1 MRRTPLLVLLLATI
15 AHADVVLHEYIPNAG
30 DAELDA
36 VLGPGGEPAAIVY
49 DDTIL
54 TAPEGGARRD
64 DERAMSAMPGDG
76 QGREEE
82 GRRSPTFRPDRVT
95 SLEGTLGYFE
105 TFTPAI
111 APFKRVSALD
121 AVVTMDGG
129 TPVLGVS
136 SLRTSRLPIEGATST
151 PPDARER
158 ERFWGSVVL
167 DFRAGAIVPLP
178 SVSPESRIL
187 TLRTELLGDAR
198 GASVG
203 DEVDLEVH
211 RDDAGSY
218 FAVAP
223 PGVRGEVRVVFLTD
237 APKDFFRMAELPDVP
252 SDTFADEVFALEPRV
267 REDALLFA
275 RELGLSPG
283 QSYRRT
289 LPILVEHFRS
299 FEESDEPPP
308 STGNIFLDLARGMKG
323 VCRHRAY
330 PFVITAQALGMP
342 ARFVQNEAHA
352 WVEVKI
358 PQGDVPGWLRID
370 LGGAAAGL
378 DAHGAEDRP
387 LHRPTGDDVLPRP
400 APYVRSYSQ
409 LAGNVRGLRRDA
421 PGTNV
426 SNHADDPSTNASDPS
441 TSHNTDPTTPA
452 TPTTPPT
459 NATTSNEPTRNEPT
473 RNEPSPPS
481 TDPLSALFST
491 PEPTRPVARPL
502 RLTVEGREFEVLR
515 GRRLELVGRAL
526 DPDDVGVAGLRVE
539 VVARGTIERLLGVT
553 VTRDGGHWQASV
565 GVPPELPVGDYTL
578 VVRTPGSDRYF
589 PATAR

>member
-36 VLGPGGEPAAIVY
+36 VLGPGGEPAAILY

-54 TAPEGGARRD
+54 TAPDGGARRN

-76 QGREEE
+76 VGREEE
-82 GRRSPTFRPDRVT
+82 GRRSPTFRPDRIT

-136 SLRTSRLPIEGATST
+136 SLRTSRLPIEGATAT
-151 PPDARER
+151 APDSRER

-187 TLRTELLGDAR
+187 TLRTERLDGE
-198 GASVG
+198 GAG

-237 APKDFFRMAELPDVP
+237 APKDYFRMAELPDVP
-252 SDTFADEVFALEPRV
+252 SDTFADEVFAHEPRV

-275 RELGLSPG
+275 RELGLTPG

-330 PFVITAQALGMP
+330 PFVITAQALGLP

-358 PQGDVPGWLRID
+358 PQGDVAGWLRID

-387 LHRPTGDDVLPRP
+387 LHRPTGEDVLPRP

-409 LAGNVRGLRRDA
+409 LAGDVRGLRRDG
-421 PGTNV
+421 PGSHSPSPDAT
-426 SNHADDPSTNASDPS
+426 ASTNASAAANDPS
-441 TSHNTDPTTPA
+441 ADPSAATDGEPGDA
-452 TPTTPPT
+452 T
-459 NATTSNEPTRNEPT
+459 N
-473 RNEPSPPS
+473 PSPAEPQPPREMPP
-481 TDPLSALFST
+481 TDPLSALFSA
-491 PEPTRPVARPL
+491 PEPPPPVARPL

-526 DPDDVGVAGLRVE
+526 DPDDAGVAGLRVE
-539 VVARGTIERLLGVT
+539 VVARGVIERLLGVT
-553 VTRDGGHWQASV
+553 VTREGGHWQVSV
-565 GVPPELPVGDYTL
+565 GVPPELPVGEYAL

-589 PATAR
+589 PAIAR

>member
-1 MRRTPLLVLLLATI
+1 
-15 AHADVVLHEYIPNAG
+15 
-30 DAELDA
+30 
-36 VLGPGGEPAAIVY
+36 
-49 DDTIL
+49 
-54 TAPEGGARRD
+54 
-64 DERAMSAMPGDG
+64 
-76 QGREEE
+76 
-82 GRRSPTFRPDRVT
+82 
-95 SLEGTLGYFE
+95 
-105 TFTPAI
+105 
-111 APFKRVSALD
+111 
-121 AVVTMDGG
+121 
-129 TPVLGVS
+129 
-136 SLRTSRLPIEGATST
+136 
-151 PPDARER
+151 
-158 ERFWGSVVL
+158 
-167 DFRAGAIVPLP
+167 
-178 SVSPESRIL
+178 
-187 TLRTELLGDAR
+187 
-198 GASVG
+198 
-203 DEVDLEVH
+203 
-211 RDDAGSY
+211 
-218 FAVAP
+218 
-223 PGVRGEVRVVFLTD
+223 VRGEVRVVFLTD
-237 APKDFFRMAELPDVP
+237 APKDYFRMAELPDVP

-352 WVEVKI
+352 WVEVKL

-421 PGTNV
+421 PGTNP
-426 SNHADDPSTNASDPS
+426 SNGTTDDPSASTSDPS
-441 TSHNTDPTTPA
+441 ASPNPA
-452 TPTTPPT
+452 PEGPAPTTPPT
-459 NATTSNEPTRNEPT
+459 SPTAPA
-473 RNEPSPPS
+473 PSQAEPPS
-481 TDPLSALFST
+481 TDPLTALFSS
-491 PEPTRPVARPL
+491 PEPARPVARPL
-502 RLTVEGREFEVLR
+502 RLTLEGREFEVLR

-553 VTRDGGHWQASV
+553 VTREGGHWQASV

>member
-1 MRRTPLLVLLLATI
+1 MKRRTPILLVLIATLAR
-15 AHADVVLHEYIPNAG
+15 ADDVILHEYVPNAG
-30 DAELDA
+30 DEELDA

-54 TAPEGGARRD
+54 TAPEGGARRN

-76 QGREEE
+76 SGREEA

-105 TFTPAI
+105 VFTPAV

-121 AVVTMDGG
+121 AVVSFDDG

-136 SLRTSRLPIEGATST
+136 SQRTDRVPVEGALAT
-151 PPDARER
+151 PPDSRER

-167 DFRAGAIVPLP
+167 DFRAGAMVPLP
-178 SVSPESRIL
+178 SISPESRML
-187 TLRTELLGDAR
+187 TLRTERLDGT
-198 GASVG
+198 GE
-203 DEVDLEVH
+203 EVDLEIH
-211 RDDAGSY
+211 RDGAGSY

-223 PGVRGEVRVVFLTD
+223 PGVRTEVRVVFLTD
-237 APKDFFRMAELPDVP
+237 APKDYFRMAELPDEP
-252 SDTFADEVFALEPRV
+252 SDQFADEVFALEDAV
-267 REDALLFA
+267 RDDALLFA

-299 FEESDEPPP
+299 FVESDEPPP

-330 PFVITAQALGMP
+330 PFVIVAQALGIP
-342 ARFVQNEAHA
+342 AHFVQNEAHA

-358 PQGDVPGWLRID
+358 PQQGVPGWLRID

-378 DAHGAEDRP
+378 EAHNAQDRP
-387 LHRPTGDDVLPRP
+387 MHRPTGEDVLPRP
-400 APYVRSYSQ
+400 EPYVRSYSQ
-409 LAGNVRGLRRDA
+409 LSGNVRGLRRDGPTA
-421 PGTNV
+421 TP
-426 SNHADDPSTNASDPS
+426 A
-441 TSHNTDPTTPA
+441 PTTPDTSAPTPGA
-452 TPTTPPT
+452 TVAQTPSEGSSDTTRDPLAALFSPTEPTTPT
-459 NATTSNEPTRNEPT
+459 
-473 RNEPSPPS
+473 
-481 TDPLSALFST
+481 
-491 PEPTRPVARPL
+491 ARPL

-515 GRRLELVGRAL
+515 GRQLELSGRAL
-526 DPDDVGVAGLRVE
+526 DPDGAGVAGLRVE
-539 VVARGTIERLLGVT
+539 VVARGAIERLLGVT
-553 VTRDGGHWQASV
+553 VTREGGNWQASV
-565 GVPPELPVGDYTL
+565 GVPPELPVGDYAL
-578 VVRTPGSDRYF
+578 VVRTPGSDRFF

>member
-76 QGREEE
+76 EGREEE

-121 AVVTMDGG
+121 AVVTMDGS

-136 SLRTSRLPIEGATST
+136 SLRTSRLPVEGASST

-167 DFRAGAIVPLP
+167 DFHAGAIVPLP

-187 TLRTELLGDAR
+187 TLRTERLYSSA
-198 GASVG
+198 GASSADGTSAG
-203 DEVDLEVH
+203 DEVDLEIH

-223 PGVRGEVRVVFLTD
+223 PGVRSEVRVVFLTD
-237 APKDFFRMAELPDVP
+237 APKDYFRMAELPDVP

-352 WVEVKI
+352 WVEVKL

-387 LHRPTGDDVLPRP
+387 LHRPTGEDVLPRP

-421 PGTNV
+421 PGANA
-426 SNHADDPSTNASDPS
+426 SNGTTGDPSTNASHPSASPNPDPS
-441 TSHNTDPTTPA
+441 TPA
-452 TPTTPPT
+452 TPTPPT
-459 NATTSNEPTRNEPT
+459 SPIPA
-473 RNEPSPPS
+473 NEPSPPS

-553 VTRDGGHWQASV
+553 VTREAGHWQASV